1 MYIDPVLEATSVFD
15 LEGNAVPFSTLYAKG
30 PTMVVFVRHFGC
42 IFCRERIQDLSG
54 CIKQLNENG
63 YDAVVIGNG
72 TPLMAQAFAEELKVT
87 VPMYTDPERTTYE
100 LAGMKRALGLTPGSL
115 RDVLRSLRAG
125 ARQGA
130 VAGDLWQQGGVMTVA
145 SDGAILDRQ
154 IDRGAGDYINLLAL
168 ADRIVGRAA

>member
-1 MYIDPVLEATSVFD
+1 MYIDPALETTTVLD
-15 LEGNAVPFSTLYAKG
+15 LDGNAVPFSTLYAEG
-30 PTMVVFVRHFGC
+30 PTMIVFVRHFGC
-42 IFCRERIQDLSG
+42 IFCRERIRDLTA
-54 CIKQLNENG
+54 CMEQLKENG

-72 TPLMAQAFAEELKVT
+72 TPLMAQAFSEELKVT

-115 RDVLRSLRAG
+115 RDVLRSLRSG

-145 SDGAILDRQ
+145 PDGAILDRQ
-154 IDRGAGDYINLLAL
+154 IDRGAGDYIDVLAL